1 VAEGGGEEQ
10 VTGHRPAAPAA
21 LGGDAGTADV
31 FISYASTDKAA
42 ADSICDTLER
52 GGITCWIAP
61 RDVTPG
67 VFYADAIVQAIN
79 SAHILIVVLSV
90 NSVGSQHVLRE
101 VERASA
107 KRRPLVAFRLDITP
121 LPTGLEYF
129 LSASHW
135 LDASGGTIER
145 ALPGLADAVH
155 QLLGVPAKPVAD
167 TSLRSDSTV
176 NASGGVAAINLG
188 TPKPPWNRLWT
199 VAGAV
204 AVVLMAL
211 LAGKFWLSKRIAA
224 EQPTTAATNVV
235 SDKSI
240 AVLPFV
246 DMSEKKD
253 QEYFADGLSEE
264 LIDHLAHNVD
274 LKVIARTSSFAFK
287 GKNED
292 MRSIASKLGVAN
304 LLEGSV
310 RKAGDALR
318 ITAQLIRASDG
329 VHLWSEIYDR
339 KLTDIFKVQ
348 DEISTTVAKE
358 LNAALNIIPA
368 AGVHSAS
375 NGTANI
381 EAYNL
386 LLRGNYFF
394 DRGDKDDNAK
404 AVEFYR
410 QALKLDPHYA
420 IAWARLARVYAWQGY
435 SGELAAAEAE
445 AKGRDAA
452 QRALAIDPNCADA
465 YYARGNIFR
474 LVAGDWTAATSDYE
488 KAAALDPHG
497 EMGDLAQGNILI
509 LKGAMSGRYD
519 DVMDWDRRYLERNP
533 LTTEPLIDLASFQ
546 QFAGRLE
553 DSAINYRKLL
563 ELNPA
568 YAQAHAQYAV
578 TLLLMGKNTEALAAA
593 EKESDDA
600 SKLAALACI
609 HWAMG
614 RRAESDSALNAL
626 ERGFADRNEY
636 LIAAAHAY
644 RGEADTAFT
653 WLDHAYQ
660 HAKGSLEDLRVDPL
674 FRRLH
679 GDPRFDAF
687 LRKLKLTE

>member
-1 VAEGGGEEQ
+1 MAEGDREAG
-10 VTGHRPAAPAA
+10 T
-21 LGGDAGTADV
+21 GGDPPTV
-31 FISYASTDKAA
+31 FVSYASQDVAI
-42 ADSICDTLER
+42 ADAIVEALER
-52 GGITCWIAP
+52 HGLKCWIAP
-61 RDVTPG
+61 RDVAPG
-67 VFYADAIVQAIN
+67 SLYADGIVRAISGAKVFA
-79 SAHILIVVLSV
+79 LVLSEHAIA
-90 NSVGSQHVLRE
+90 SSHVGKE
-101 VERASA
+101 IERASSN
-107 KRRPLVAFRLDITP
+107 RRPIIALRTDLAPLTPAFQ
-121 LPTGLEYF
+121 YF
-129 LSASHW
+129 LSESQWITVGA
-135 LDASGGTIER
+135 GGTETASAKLVEAVQR
-145 ALPGLADAVH
+145 HLTPRPATEQGALPERHPIDS
-155 QLLGVPAKPVAD
+155 KPT
-167 TSLRSDSTV
+167 TSRR
-176 NASGGVAAINLG
+176 AWMVAAA
-188 TPKPPWNRLWT
+188 
-199 VAGAV
+199 VAAV
-204 AVVLMAL
+204 AVAL
-211 LAGKFWLSKRIAA
+211 AYFVVDKFWLSKQPASKRPIAA
-224 EQPTTAATNVV
+224 AAPPAAPASPVI
-235 SDKSI
+235 SGKSI

-264 LIDHLAHNVD
+264 LIDHLAHNPD

-310 RKAGDALR
+310 RKAGGALR

-358 LNAALNIIPA
+358 LNAALNMIPA

-386 LLRGNYFF
+386 LLRGKYFF
-394 DRGDKDDNAK
+394 VRGDKDDNAK

-420 IAWARLARVYAWQGY
+420 IAWASLARVYAWQGY

-465 YYARGNIFR
+465 YYARGNMFR
-474 LVAGDWTAATSDYE
+474 LVAGDWTAATSDYK

-497 EMGDLAQGNILI
+497 EMGDQAQANILI

-519 DVMDWDRRYLERNP
+519 DIMDWDRRYLERNP
-533 LTTEPLIDLASFQ
+533 LAMEPLIDLAEYQ

-563 ELNPA
+563 ELDPA
-568 YAQAHAQYAV
+568 YAQAQAQYAV

-600 SKLAALACI
+600 SKLAVLACI

-644 RGEADTAFT
+644 RGEADAAFT

-660 HAKGSLEDLRVDPL
+660 HEKGSLEDLRVDPL

-687 LRKLKLTE
+687 LRNLKLMK

>member
-1 VAEGGGEEQ
+1 MAEGGGEKQ
-10 VTGHRPAAPAA
+10 AT
-21 LGGDAGTADV
+21 GDAGTADV
-31 FISYASTDKAA
+31 FISYATADKSA
-42 ADSICDTLER
+42 ADSICAALER
-52 GGITCWIAP
+52 GGIVCWIAP

-79 SAHILIVVLSV
+79 SARILIVVLSV
-90 NSVGSQHVLRE
+90 NSAGSQHVLRE

-107 KRRPLVAFRLDITP
+107 KRRPLVAFRLDTTS

-155 QLLGVPAKPVAD
+155 RLLRVPAKPVVD

-188 TPKPPWNRLWT
+188 APKPPWNRLWT

-224 EQPTTAATNVV
+224 EPTTAATNAV

-264 LIDHLAHNVD
+264 LIDHLAHNAK

-310 RKAGDALR
+310 RKAGGELR

-329 VHLWSEIYDR
+329 VHLWSETYNR
-339 KLTDIFKVQ
+339 RLTDIFKVQ
-348 DEISTTVAKE
+348 DEISTMVAKE
-358 LNAALNIIPA
+358 LNAALNTIPA
-368 AGVHSAS
+368 AGAHSGL
-375 NGTANI
+375 NGTADI

-386 LLRGNYFF
+386 LLRGKYFY

-404 AVEFYR
+404 AVDFYR

-420 IAWARLARVYAWQGY
+420 LAWAMLAKVYTWQAY
-435 SGELAAAEAE
+435 SGELAAAEGEAE
-445 AKGRDAA
+445 SRDAV
-452 QRALAIDPNCADA
+452 QRALAIDPNCAEA
-465 YYARGNIFR
+465 YYARGNLFR
-474 LVAGDWTAATSDYE
+474 IPGDWTAATSDYE
-488 KAAALDPHG
+488 RAAALDPHG
-497 EMGDLAQGNILI
+497 EVGDRAQANILI

-519 DVMDWDRRYLERNP
+519 DIMDWEHRYLERNP
-533 LTTEPLIDLASFQ
+533 LDMATLVDLAWYQ
-546 QFAGRLE
+546 QSAGRLE
-553 DSAINYRKLL
+553 ESAANSRKLL

-568 YAQAHAQYAV
+568 YASAQAQYAV

-614 RRAESDSALNAL
+614 RRAESDSALNSL
-626 ERGFADRNEY
+626 ERGFAHRNEY

-660 HAKGSLEDLRVDPL
+660 RSKGSLQDLRVDPL
-674 FRRLH
+674 FRTLQN
-679 GDPRFDAF
+679 DPRFDVL
-687 LRKLKLTE
+687 LRKLKLME